1 MSFVLQNFGLGHQDT
16 VIIGYIGTMTQS
28 PIDRYQKRAMF
39 GLIVSIKPMLTVT
52 VVTISDDY
60 CMYDIAEIRCSD
72 MVYARKSVSSAIHKF
87 V

>member
-1 MSFVLQNFGLGHQDT
+1 
-16 VIIGYIGTMTQS
+16 
-28 PIDRYQKRAMF
+28 MF

-72 MVYARKSVSSAIHKF
+72 MVYARARKYVSTAIHKF
-87 V
+87 VYENGAGNFT